1 MFEAA
6 DDLRTEYAELERQLS
21 DPSIHADLT
30 KARKIGRRYS
40 ELTPIVRSL
49 DAYHRLDGDLQ
60 AAKELADDDPAFA
73 AEALTLQAEREVL
86 LPVFLEDLLLRIGQ
100 HRIHQRLRQFGRQ
113 HRLIQALQQAVHAHL
128 RWAVHR
134 QMEVRSPQ

>member
-49 DAYHRLDGDLQ
+49 DAHRWEADAPAPSAPAH
-60 AAKELADDDPAFA
+60 AASILRGPHAWRKAP
-73 AEALTLQAEREVL
+73 AERR
-86 LPVFLEDLLLRIGQ
+86 PS
-100 HRIHQRLRQFGRQ
+100 
-113 HRLIQALQQAVHAHL
+113 ALG
-128 RWAVHR
+128 
-134 QMEVRSPQ
+134 